1 MGGGGSS
8 RDCFAFSD
16 SPKSFDVALSNLG
29 VAPKVGEAGVAVEV
43 DEIAPL
49 CTINTLK
56 MSRISV
62 VYSSGFFLRSA
73 QIKAHFIG

>member
-8 RDCFAFSD
+8 KDCFAFFD
-16 SPKSFDVALSNLG
+16 GPKSFGGALSNLG

-49 CTINTLK
+49 CTINTQK
-56 MSRISV
+56 MFRILV
-62 VYSSGFFLRSA
+62 VYSSGFFLRLA
-73 QIKAHFIG
+73 QIKAYFIG